1 MIPTPLE
8 RNVVLTID
16 TRPSSIIGSTSIP
29 KDHRRGCGSVAS
41 RWFAILVAFHLSW
54 AVPAHADRGDV
65 PSPSTSQKENA
76 TVKLPQPKQAGSVSV
91 EEALRRRRSVREFAD
106 AALSDA
112 EHGQLLWSTQGVTH
126 RTLGLRT
133 APSAG
138 ALYPLEIYLANRAGV
153 FHYEPGA
160 HELHR
165 ISTTDVRKE
174 LFDAALR
181 QESVRDAPAVF
192 ILVGSYERTA
202 KKYGSDRARRYVHLE
217 AGHAAQ
223 NLLLQAVALD
233 LVAVPIGAFEDE
245 KVQNALDL
253 PSTHQP
259 LYLVP
264 VGRPVR

>member
-1 MIPTPLE
+1 M
-8 RNVVLTID
+8 
-16 TRPSSIIGSTSIP
+16 RPSSIGGPTSVP
-29 KDHRRGCGSVAS
+29 KDYRLVCLSVAS
-41 RWFAILVAFHLSW
+41 RLFAIFVAFHLPWS
-54 AVPAHADRGDV
+54 ASARADRGDA
-65 PSPSTSQKENA
+65 PAASTSQEENA
-76 TVKLPQPKQAGSVSV
+76 TVKLPPPKRAGHVSV
-91 EEALRRRRSVREFAD
+91 EEALMRRRSVREFA
-106 AALSDA
+106 ATTLSDA
-112 EHGQLLWSTQGVTH
+112 EHGQLLWSCQGITH

-138 ALYPLEIYLANRAGV
+138 ALYPLEVYLANRAGV
-153 FHYEPGA
+153 FHYEPRA
-160 HELHR
+160 HELDQTLQ
-165 ISTTDVRKE
+165 SDVRKE

-181 QESVRDAPAVF
+181 QESVRDAPAVI
-192 ILVGSYERTA
+192 ILVGIYERTA

-245 KVQNALDL
+245 KVRSALNL
-253 PSTHQP
+253 PSTYQP